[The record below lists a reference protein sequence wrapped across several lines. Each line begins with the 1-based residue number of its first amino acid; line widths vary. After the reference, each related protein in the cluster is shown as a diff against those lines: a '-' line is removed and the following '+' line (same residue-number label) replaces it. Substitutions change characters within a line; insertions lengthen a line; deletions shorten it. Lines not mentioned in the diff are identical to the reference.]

1 MSERGEVAEY
11 IKSSKD
17 MMKKVER
24 VVQSLLVFYK
34 TESMPEAFMEKEK
47 ERKRKEAEEKR
58 KKDE

>member
-24 VVQSLLVFYK
+24 FVQSVTAFYK
-34 TESMPEAFMEKEK
+34 TESMPEAFMAKEK
-47 ERKRKEAEEKR
+47 EEKAKQKEEKR
-58 KKDE
+58 KQGE